1 MLKCL
6 NGIDKTYIGWTINLE
21 KRLLAHNTGKG
32 AKYTRGKEWKLIYSE
47 IYKSKKKAMRR
58 EYMLKKNRKL
68 RKEIKERFK

>member
-21 KRLLAHNTGKG
+21 KRLLAHNTGKW